1 MLDPGVAG
9 FVLEALPPA
18 PARVLEVGAG
28 EGQLA
33 VALDRAGYDVVAIDP
48 AAKSEPVRPVAL
60 HELSEPPES
69 FDAAVAV
76 VSLHHVE
83 PLEDSCRRLAEVL
96 RYEGTLVL
104 DEIDVARF
112 DERAAEWWI
121 EQRGPHGHD
130 PAPPEE
136 IVAWMR
142 HHLHRLDAMQ
152 AALEPWFAL
161 GPAVRGPYL
170 YRWELS
176 PALRGAEEELVAAGR
191 LPAVGVRIVGTRRP
205 GRA

>member
-1 MLDPGVAG
+1 MLDATVTSFA
-9 FVLEALPPA
+9 LRSLPPA

-28 EGQLA
+28 EGELA
-33 VALDRAGYDVVAIDP
+33 LVLSCAGYDVVAIDP
-48 AAKSEPVRPVAL
+48 ASTSEKIRPVAL
-60 HELSEPPES
+60 AELCEPPRS

-83 PLEDSCRRLAEVL
+83 PLGDSCRRLAEVV
-96 RYEGTLVL
+96 RPGGTLVL

-112 DERAAEWWI
+112 DERGAQWWL

-130 PAPPEE
+130 PGPPGE
-136 IVAWMR
+136 IVGWMR
-142 HHLHRLDAMQ
+142 HHLHDLRTMQ
-152 AALEPWFAL
+152 GALEEWFEL
-161 GPAVRGPYL
+161 GPPVRGPYL

-176 PALRGAEEELVAAGR
+176 PELRGAEEELIAADR
-191 LPAVGVRIVGTRRP
+191 LAAVGVRLVGTRRP